1 MKATLP
7 EISVI
12 GGIIADSDQCKNAFD
27 LLTPEMFGN
36 KWAANI
42 FAVCKSLHDQG
53 VHVDIATVE
62 GAVGK
67 QHRAFLVQ
75 CIEMMPVFIGFDDYC
90 AAVLEQWRVRELRD
104 GSLRLTEC
112 ETSREWV
119 EKTRLMLSR
128 QDAIENGLKCST
140 ATDFWNSGISF
151 LNYIVMPTDALRSG
165 MRGFDRVTGGLQR
178 KGFYIIAGRSGL
190 GKTDF
195 ALALA
200 VNMSV
205 QHRVS
210 FCSMEMKK
218 EELFGRIM
226 SRVAQVDS
234 GKIRD
239 RTMMPDE
246 VQRIVEGLSRMNERT
261 QLIIDEQQG
270 VSVDD
275 LENKVLR
282 QTPDVIFIDHIGLM
296 CHPLKK
302 NAWEGVAETSKRLKQ
317 LAMKHNIVVIG
328 LAQETRGASG
338 ELKGSDNL
346 ENDADGIFLMKS
358 DPPKT
363 FVSGEGWIDA
373 EVIVKKLRNGAR
385 GTLKY
390 HWRPQYHEWRAV
402 EEQL

>member
-12 GGIIADSDQCKNAFD
+12 GGIIADSHQCKNAFD

-42 FAVCKSLHDQG
+42 FAVCKSLHDRG
-53 VHVDIATVE
+53 THVDIATVE
-62 GAVGK
+62 GVVGK

-75 CIEMMPVFIGFDDYC
+75 CIEMMPMFIGFDDYC
-90 AAVLEQWRVRELRD
+90 AAVLEQWRVRELQT

-112 ETSREWV
+112 ETSREWA
-119 EKTRLMLSR
+119 EQTRLMLAR
-128 QDAIENGLKCST
+128 QDAIENGLQCST
-140 ATDFWNSGISF
+140 ATDFWNSVMSF
-151 LNYIVMPTDALRSG
+151 AGSLVKPSDALRSG

-200 VNMSV
+200 LNMSA
-205 QHRVS
+205 QYRIS

-218 EELFGRIM
+218 EELIGRIA

-234 GKIRD
+234 SKIRD
-239 RTMMPDE
+239 RTMQPEEM
-246 VQRIVEGLSRMNERT
+246 QRITEGLARMKDRT
-261 QLIIDEQQG
+261 RLVIDEQQG
-270 VSVDD
+270 ISVDD
-275 LENKVLR
+275 LENKILR
-282 QTPDVIFIDHIGLM
+282 QSPEAIFVDHIGLM
-296 CHPLKK
+296 THPSKR

-317 LAMKHNIVVIG
+317 LAMKHNIVVVG
-328 LAQETRGASG
+328 LVQETRGASG
-338 ELKGSDNL
+338 DLKGSDNL

-363 FVSGEGWIDA
+363 FISGEGWIEA

-385 GTLKY
+385 GILKY
-390 HWRPQYHEWRAV
+390 QWRPQYHEWRAV
-402 EEQL
+402 GDRF